1 MSRNSIVA
9 DEIIQKG
16 EIFTEDKLTVKRPGD
31 GISPMKWYDVI
42 GKTADR
48 NYEKD
53 EKITGEF

>member
-1 MSRNSIVA
+1 MARKSIVA

-16 EIFTEDKLTVKRPGD
+16 ELFTEDNLTVKRPGD